1 LTSSG
6 LENLDK
12 SKSYL
17 FISNHRDIILDSAM
31 LNYLI
36 VLEGM
41 NTTEIAIGNNL
52 LIENWIEYAVKLN
65 RAFVVRR
72 NLPARE
78 MLMASK
84 KLSEYIRRNITKKN
98 NSVWIAQREGRTK
111 DGFDKTQI
119 ALLKMLNLSNINE
132 FGEGFK
138 ELQIVPIS
146 ISYEIEPCGIS
157 KVNELYKKNTEGFEK
172 TQEDDLRSMGHGLV
186 NPKGRVH
193 FAFGKPITDQIDVFA
208 KEATIGE
215 HHYIQPTFIIDYPVE
230 MSPLTKKHRS
240 VEGLTERFELI
251 VNGKEL
257 ANAYSE
263 LNDPI
268 DQRERFEDQMKLSE
282 KGDDEAMFIDQDFLR
297 ALEYGMPPTSG
308 MGIGIDRLTMFMT
321 NNLSIQ
327 DVLFFP
333 QMKPEKNADAAD
345 PDEKF
350 EELGIPSEWVEVI
363 KKIGLKKVKE
373 LKEVKA
379 SKFFNDICG
388 FNKKNK
394 LGLINPSM
402 DDVTKWLL

>member
-1 LTSSG
+1 MIPKINFDDIRSFNDSEVDKYIQLLLNEPRFQHILEFIFREKEKIEQAQVALSHIHTIKDLQHKFVYQLVNELILKRSTDGLTSSG

-17 FISNHRDIILDSAM
+17 FISNHRDIILDSAI
-31 LNYLI
+31 LNFLI

-111 DGFDKTQI
+111 DGFDKTQT

-132 FGEGFK
+132 FTEGFK

-157 KVNELYKKNTEGFEK
+157 KVDELYKKNTEGFEK

-193 FAFGKPITDQIDVFA
+193 FAFGRPITDQIDLFA
-208 KEATIGE
+208 KESTIGE
-215 HHYIQPTFIIDYPVE
+215 QIEKLGDY
-230 MSPLTKKHRS
+230 
-240 VEGLTERFELI
+240 
-251 VNGKEL
+251 
-257 ANAYSE
+257 
-263 LNDPI
+263 I
-268 DQRERFEDQMKLSE
+268 DQQ
-282 KGDDEAMFIDQDFLR
+282 I
-297 ALEYGMPPTSG
+297 Y
-308 MGIGIDRLTMFMT
+308 
-321 NNLSIQ
+321 
-327 DVLFFP
+327 
-333 QMKPEKNADAAD
+333 
-345 PDEKF
+345 
-350 EELGIPSEWVEVI
+350 
-363 KKIGLKKVKE
+363 
-373 LKEVKA
+373 
-379 SKFFNDICG
+379 C
-388 FNKKNK
+388 
-394 LGLINPSM
+394 
-402 DDVTKWLL
+402 

>member
-1 LTSSG
+1 MIPKINFDDIRPFNDSEVDKYIQLLLNEPRFQHILEFIFREKEKIAHAQVELGHIHTIKDLQHKFVYQLINELILKRSTDGLTSSG

-132 FGEGFK
+132 FSEGFK

-157 KVNELYKKNTEGFEK
+157 KVDELYKKNTEGFEK

-193 FAFGKPITDQIDVFA
+193 FAFGRPITDQIDLFA

-215 HHYIQPTFIIDYPVE
+215 QIEKLGDY
-230 MSPLTKKHRS
+230 
-240 VEGLTERFELI
+240 
-251 VNGKEL
+251 
-257 ANAYSE
+257 
-263 LNDPI
+263 I
-268 DQRERFEDQMKLSE
+268 DQRIYRNFKLWPNNYIAEDLLNNSNTNANHYTEDQYNKFCILLEDALTSIS
-282 KGDDEAMFIDQDFLR
+282 GDKETIR
-297 ALEYGMPPTSG
+297 
-308 MGIGIDRLTMFMT
+308 TMF
-321 NNLSIQ
+321 L
-327 DVLFFP
+327 
-333 QMKPEKNADAAD
+333 QMYA
-345 PDEKF
+345 
-350 EELGIPSEWVEVI
+350 
-363 KKIGLKKVKE
+363 
-373 LKEVKA
+373 
-379 SKFFNDICG
+379 
-388 FNKKNK
+388 
-394 LGLINPSM
+394 NP
-402 DDVTKWLL
+402 LLNQRKSLNGTDNG

>member
-1 LTSSG
+1 MIPKINFDDIRPFNDSEVDKYIQLLLNEPRFQHILEFIFREKEKIEHAQVALSHIHTIKDLQHKFVYQLINELILKRSTDGLTSSG

-12 SKSYL
+12 NKSYL
-17 FISNHRDIILDSAM
+17 FISNHRDIILDSAI

-132 FGEGFK
+132 FSEGFK
-138 ELQIVPIS
+138 ELKIVPIS

-157 KVNELYKKNTEGFEK
+157 KVDELYKKNTEGFEK

-193 FAFGKPITDQIDVFA
+193 FTFGRPITDQIELFA
-208 KEATIGE
+208 KESTIGE
-215 HHYIQPTFIIDYPVE
+215 QIEKLGDY
-230 MSPLTKKHRS
+230 
-240 VEGLTERFELI
+240 
-251 VNGKEL
+251 
-257 ANAYSE
+257 
-263 LNDPI
+263 I
-268 DQRERFEDQMKLSE
+268 DQQIYCNFKLWPNNYIAEDLLNNSNSNSDHYTEDQYNKFCILLEDALTSISGE
-282 KGDDEAMFIDQDFLR
+282 KETIRSMFL
-297 ALEYGMPPTSG
+297 
-308 MGIGIDRLTMFMT
+308 
-321 NNLSIQ
+321 
-327 DVLFFP
+327 
-333 QMKPEKNADAAD
+333 QMYVNPLLNQRKSLNGTD
-345 PDEKF
+345 
-350 EELGIPSEWVEVI
+350 
-363 KKIGLKKVKE
+363 
-373 LKEVKA
+373 
-379 SKFFNDICG
+379 ND
-388 FNKKNK
+388 
-394 LGLINPSM
+394 
-402 DDVTKWLL
+402 

>member
-1 LTSSG
+1 MFILNYYICASKKMYMIPKINFDDIRPFNDSEVDKYIKLLLNEPRFQHILEFIFKEKDKIENAQLALSHIHTIKDLQHKFVYQLINELILKPSTDGLTSSG

-17 FISNHRDIILDSAM
+17 FISNHRDIILDSAI

-72 NLPARE
+72 NLQARE

-119 ALLKMLNLSNINE
+119 ALLKMLNLSNIKE
-132 FGEGFK
+132 FSEGFK

-157 KVNELYKKNTEGFEK
+157 KVDELYKKNTEGFEK

-193 FAFGKPITDQIDVFA
+193 FAFGRPITDQIDLFA

-215 HHYIQPTFIIDYPVE
+215 QIEKLGDY
-230 MSPLTKKHRS
+230 
-240 VEGLTERFELI
+240 
-251 VNGKEL
+251 
-257 ANAYSE
+257 
-263 LNDPI
+263 I
-268 DQRERFEDQMKLSE
+268 DQRIYRNFKLWPNNYIAEDLLNNSNTNANHYTEDQYNKFCILLEDALTSIS
-282 KGDDEAMFIDQDFLR
+282 GDKETIR
-297 ALEYGMPPTSG
+297 
-308 MGIGIDRLTMFMT
+308 TMF
-321 NNLSIQ
+321 L
-327 DVLFFP
+327 
-333 QMKPEKNADAAD
+333 QMY
-345 PDEKF
+345 
-350 EELGIPSEWVEVI
+350 V
-363 KKIGLKKVKE
+363 
-373 LKEVKA
+373 
-379 SKFFNDICG
+379 
-388 FNKKNK
+388 
-394 LGLINPSM
+394 NP
-402 DDVTKWLL
+402 LLNQRKSLNGTDNG